1 MSIIESAGSM
11 LWAPRRQP
19 QDVMYLAALA
29 QERFPPEEL
38 LDQAQQIAT
47 LEAAEPRPGVPRHAD
62 GVWTLADPQSAP
74 GAIAAYRR
82 ACAQAGREA
91 GEIILQVPI
100 SWAEHD
106 EQALESAR
114 EWKATLVDEHVTEPI
129 PRPGRNPTQ
138 RPRDPQRRSCS

>member
-1 MSIIESAGSM
+1 MSIIESAGGM

-19 QDVMYLAALA
+19 EDVMYLAALA

-38 LDQAQQIAT
+38 VDQAQQIAT

-82 ACAQAGREA
+82 AC
-91 GEIILQVPI
+91 
-100 SWAEHD
+100 
-106 EQALESAR
+106 
-114 EWKATLVDEHVTEPI
+114 
-129 PRPGRNPTQ
+129 
-138 RPRDPQRRSCS
+138 RPRSNATAARSATAIVLVNIS